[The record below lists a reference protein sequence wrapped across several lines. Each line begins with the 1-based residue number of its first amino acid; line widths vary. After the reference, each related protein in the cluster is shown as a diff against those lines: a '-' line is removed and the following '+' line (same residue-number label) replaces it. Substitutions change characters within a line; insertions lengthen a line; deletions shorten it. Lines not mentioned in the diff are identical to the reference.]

1 MRARLEV
8 GEMSLAMD
16 ARLGISIMGR
26 EELLTGIEL
35 DNLLFGESVIRRD
48 EVNNVVLIVVFA
60 YSISWK
66 RQER

>member
-48 EVNNVVLIVVFA
+48 VVNNVVLIVVFA

>member
-48 EVNNVVLIVVFA
+48 VVNNVVLIVMFA